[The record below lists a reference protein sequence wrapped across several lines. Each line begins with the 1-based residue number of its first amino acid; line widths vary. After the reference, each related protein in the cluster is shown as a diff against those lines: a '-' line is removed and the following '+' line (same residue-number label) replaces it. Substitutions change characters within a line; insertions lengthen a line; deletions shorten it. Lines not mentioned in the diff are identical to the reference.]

1 MPLQAAR
8 GPLRTFRYAMYF
20 DGVDDYVLVP
30 HSPSLYLTSFSVVM
44 WANALYGG
52 LNNDYNRF
60 IEKGGWQAPDG
71 GFDIEV
77 AGEGPT
83 TEANFL
89 VWRGGYWYGLHPLNY
104 PFIDSLFHHI
114 VFMYD
119 NLYIWVYIDGVLR
132 GSTSVSAYT
141 PSTEPITIGKNCML
155 NAGYLNGYISQVLIY
170 SRTLSDSEVQQ
181 DYLNPDN
188 PVTDGLVL
196 WLQADPAYISGNT
209 WYDLSGNNNNGTIY
223 GATLV
228 QLTPNHARLLQAV
241 RTLGP
246 VR

>member
-1 MPLQAAR
+1 
-8 GPLRTFRYAMYF
+8 MYF

-30 HSPSLYLTSFSVVM
+30 HSPSLYLTSFTVVM
-44 WANALYGG
+44 WANVPCCTNY
-52 LNNDYNRF
+52 DFNRF
-60 IEKGGWQAPDG
+60 IEKGGWTDGG

-77 AGEGPT
+77 SGGGPP

-89 VWRGGYWYGLHPLNY
+89 VWSGGMNWFGLHPLNY

-119 NLYIWVYIDGVLR
+119 NLYIWVYIDNVLR

-141 PSTEPITIGKNCML
+141 PSTEPISIGKNCML
-155 NAGYLNGYISQVLIY
+155 DAGYLNGYIAQVLIY
-170 SRTLSDSEVQQ
+170 SRALSASEVQQ
-181 DYLNPDN
+181 NYLDPDH

-196 WLQADPAYISGNT
+196 WLKADPAYISGST

-228 QLTPNHARLLQAV
+228 ELTPGHYRQLQAERV
-241 RTLGP
+241 LSP

>member
-1 MPLQAAR
+1 
-8 GPLRTFRYAMYF
+8 MYF
-20 DGVDDYVLVP
+20 DGVDDYVSVP

-44 WANALYGG
+44 WANALCC
-52 LNNDYNRF
+52 LNNYYNRF
-60 IEKGGWQAPDG
+60 IEKGGCCAPDG
-71 GFDIEV
+71 GFGIET
-77 AGEGPT
+77 AGEGPA

-89 VWRGGYWYGLHPLNY
+89 VWRSSNFYGFRPLNY
-104 PFIDSLFHHI
+104 PFINSLFHHI

-141 PSTEPITIGKNCML
+141 PSTEPITIGRACMS
-155 NAGYLNGYISQVLIY
+155 NGNYLNGYISQVLIY
-170 SRTLSDSEVQQ
+170 SRTLSASEVQQ

-228 QLTPNHARLLQAV
+228 QLTPSHARLLQAA
-241 RTLGP
+241 RTLSP

>member
-1 MPLQAAR
+1 MPLQIVR

-20 DGVDDYVLVP
+20 DGIDDYVEVP

-44 WANALYGG
+44 WANAPCC
-52 LNNDYNRF
+52 LNNSYNRF
-60 IEKGGWQAPDG
+60 IEKGGYQAPDG

-77 AGEGPT
+77 ASEMSN

-89 VWRGGYWYGLHPLNY
+89 VWQSGNAYGLRPLNY
-104 PFIDSLFHHI
+104 SFIGSLFHHI

-119 NLYIWVYIDGVLR
+119 NLYIWVYIDNVLR

-141 PSTEPITIGKNCML
+141 PSTEPIIIGRACMANCC
-155 NAGYLNGYISQVLIY
+155 YLNGYIAQVLIY
-170 SRTLSDSEVQQ
+170 SRALSASEIQQ
-181 DYLNPDN
+181 DYLDPNN

-196 WLQADPAYISGNT
+196 WLKADPAYISGNT

-223 GATLV
+223 GAMLV
-228 QLTPNHARLLQAV
+228 QLTPSHARLLQAK
-241 RTLGP
+241 RILSP